1 MKTIAHSNIAKRLS
15 TMFAVVLAGAVIAG
29 SITPAM
35 AGKHGGGGGGGGNWG
50 KHSGGWGKNGGGHHG
65 HPSKPPQNPGP
76 IGPLPRP
83 QSQPLPKPVPVPPV
97 VVRDHRTPVVVRDHR
112 TPTGGGVKVSD
123 TPVIRDHR
131 KPAPVPVVRDHR
143 APAPVATSSARP
155 RTTTVKVAG
164 VKVLSVKTKG
174 KACVGSYCL

>member
-15 TMFAVVLAGAVIAG
+15 TMFAVALTGAVIAG

-35 AGKHGGGGGGGGNWG
+35 AGKHGGGGGGGNWG
-50 KHSGGWGKNGGGHHG
+50 KHGGGWGKNGGGHHG

-83 QSQPLPKPVPVPPV
+83 QSQPLPKPVPQPPV
-97 VVRDHRTPVVVRDHR
+97 VVRDHRVPVVVRDHR
-112 TPTGGGVKVSD
+112 TPTAGGVKVSD

-131 KPAPVPVVRDHR
+131 R
-143 APAPVATSSARP
+143 PVATSTARP

-164 VKVLSVKTKG
+164 VKILSVKTKG

>member
-1 MKTIAHSNIAKRLS
+1 MKTIAPSSIAKGFGAML
-15 TMFAVVLAGAVIAG
+15 AIGIAGAVLAGSVA
-29 SITPAM
+29 PAM
-35 AGKHGGGGGGGGNWG
+35 AGKHGGGGV
-50 KHSGGWGKNGGGHHG
+50 GGWGKGGGHHG
-65 HPSKPPQNPGP
+65 HPSKPPKNPGP

-83 QSQPLPKPVPVPPV
+83 QSQPMPKPVPQPP
-97 VVRDHRTPVVVRDHR
+97 VVRDHRTPKPVVVRDHR

-131 KPAPVPVVRDHR
+131 TPAPAPKIRDHR

-164 VKVLSVKTKG
+164 VKVLSVKHKG

>member
-1 MKTIAHSNIAKRLS
+1 MKTIAHSNIATRLGAICAL
-15 TMFAVVLAGAVIAG
+15 AVAGAVLAS
-29 SITPAM
+29 SISPAM
-35 AGKHGGGGGGGGNWG
+35 AHKGGGG
-50 KHSGGWGKNGGGHHG
+50 HGGHHG
-65 HPSKPPQNPGP
+65 QPSKPPKNPGP

-83 QSQPLPKPVPVPPV
+83 QSLPKPVPQPP
-97 VVRDHRTPVVVRDHR
+97 VVRDHR
-112 TPTGGGVKVSD
+112 TPTNGSGGGVKVTS

-131 KPAPVPVVRDHR
+131 TPAPAPGVRDHR

-174 KACVGSYCL
+174 KACVGSYCI